1 MTITRRRRSGTR
13 TRFSIGCSRSSKGS
27 SRSRDAALAAAR
39 SSQVGA
45 QLRPGL
51 VRGGLPE
58 VVEGPAAGDRGCA
71 ARVRRATALDRRDA
85 AGNAGT
91 GAAPP
96 QGCDSWGA
104 DRRGEP
110 KALYKA
116 NRRFKRRMRWLKR
129 KAYNVARS
137 VLRKAATS
145 STCGSK
151 VGDTSGVS
159 PVLAGTPESTKISHE
174 TAVVTAPVMAGNN
187 SPPPQWPT
195 RTTGV

>member
-1 MTITRRRRSGTR
+1 
-13 TRFSIGCSRSSKGS
+13 
-27 SRSRDAALAAAR
+27 
-39 SSQVGA
+39 
-45 QLRPGL
+45 
-51 VRGGLPE
+51 
-58 VVEGPAAGDRGCA
+58 
-71 ARVRRATALDRRDA
+71 
-85 AGNAGT
+85 
-91 GAAPP
+91 
-96 QGCDSWGA
+96 
-104 DRRGEP
+104 
-110 KALYKA
+110 
-116 NRRFKRRMRWLKR
+116 MRWLKR